1 MLKSR
6 LQIIIGY
13 LHSQRP
19 SYLTDASIPVA
30 TDNVPDHKILR
41 SIYAL
46 AAQVNLTAPSD
57 VSGMPLESARTQTN
71 AELIGLLSSLTR
83 SMADVKTL
91 GIRQNIVEAQKSA
104 NFAPIGGIFTQDI
117 LARDFASQDFEP
129 GLL

>member
-13 LHSQRP
+13 LHSQGP

-83 SMADVKTL
+83 SMADIKTL
-91 GIRQNIVEAQKSA
+91 GDPTEHGGDAEERQLCSHWRHLHAGH
-104 NFAPIGGIFTQDI
+104 IGT
-117 LARDFASQDFEP
+117 
-129 GLL
+129 GLCVAGL